1 MSNKDK
7 NKKTL
12 KLKKGG
18 YDWKK
23 HSSRKSR
30 LARKSRVARKSIDM
44 KNNKKNIIILEE

>member
-7 NKKTL
+7 TKNKKTI

-30 LARKSRVARKSIDM
+30 IARKSIDM